1 MTRRF
6 CSLRVKMLAA
16 FAVLSPS
23 LALPSAG
30 AAQPATAFHETAHVT
45 VRYEDLDLGVTAG
58 AASLQVR
65 ALEEYLGRPLFRR
78 DGRSVQLTED
88 GAALLPRAQE
98 ALSQRERAI
107 DDTRADRHGGQL
119 RISTLASFLQQ
130 WLLPRL
136 ADFRALHP
144 GIDLHLHTGI
154 WLVDFVRTEHHAAVR
169 LGTGGWPGVHAEK
182 LMDEWLVPVCTPALL
197 ERHGPLHGGEDL
209 GRCPLLHNVTEPWT
223 TWLIGG
229 RIDDSGHADGSG
241 SRYDDS
247 VATVRAALV
256 AASSRPVR
264 YARSYWFVCPA
275 RSRTLPL
282 VAAFRDWLFAQAA
295 VFPAPPG

>member
-1 MTRRF
+1 MFVAVAQHLNFTR
-6 CSLRVKMLAA
+6 AA
-16 FAVLSPS
+16 
-23 LALPSAG
+23 
-30 AAQPATAFHETAHVT
+30 
-45 VRYEDLDLGVTAG
+45 DDLGVTAG

-88 GAALLPRAQE
+88 GTALLPRVQE
-98 ALSQRERAI
+98 ALSQLERAL

-144 GIDLHLHTGI
+144 GIDLHLHTSI
-154 WLVDFVRTEHHAAVR
+154 RLVDFVRTEHHAAVR
-169 LGTGGWPGVHAEK
+169 FGTGGWPGVHAEK

-197 ERHGPLHGGEDL
+197 ERHGPLRGGEDL
-209 GRCPLLHNVTEPWT
+209 GRYPLLHNVTEPWT
-223 TWLIGG
+223 TWLFGG

-247 VATVRAALV
+247 VATVRAAAAGHGLALARWSLVSDELARGELV

-264 YARSYWFVCPA
+264 YARGYWFVCPA